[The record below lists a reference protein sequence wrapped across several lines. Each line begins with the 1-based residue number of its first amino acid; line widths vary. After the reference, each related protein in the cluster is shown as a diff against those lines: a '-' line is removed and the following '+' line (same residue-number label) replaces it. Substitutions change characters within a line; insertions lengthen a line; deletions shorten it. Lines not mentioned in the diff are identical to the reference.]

1 MYGMI
6 HMVDVRDFSQSV
18 VCLFVRGRDEIIDN
32 HCINDLLVRGLYDA
46 YTASIVVGEFAEYI
60 IEPLKAIKRQGQYE
74 CES

>member
-6 HMVDVRDFSQSV
+6 RVVDVRDFSQSV
-18 VCLFVRGRDEIIDN
+18 VCLFVWGRDEIVDN
-32 HCINDLLVRGLYDA
+32 HCINDLFVWGLYDA
-46 YTASIVVGEFAEYI
+46 YTASIVIGKFAEYS